1 MVKIILLWCSPL
13 SCFCLKLCSI
23 LMKLFDTF
31 WYTYFFGL
39 SPHQL
44 SKYKCHAA
52 RVTGRDMGSRGDFSP
67 ANPKCHVSQT
77 VFPFTIHLIPF
88 VRLHP
93 QFFRLLLILLG
104 YLAGASAQERA
115 SPQRYL
121 IVCSRQNV
129 DCSKSP
135 IFSYD
140 CWDRL
145 FTVAG
150 DHLGFRCTVGEGVGV
165 FRLLPN
171 LPPPPQ

>member
-1 MVKIILLWCSPL
+1 
-13 SCFCLKLCSI
+13 
-23 LMKLFDTF
+23 
-31 WYTYFFGL
+31 
-39 SPHQL
+39 
-44 SKYKCHAA
+44 
-52 RVTGRDMGSRGDFSP
+52 MGSRGDFSR

-77 VFPFTIHLIPF
+77 VFPFTIHLLPF
-88 VRLHP
+88 VRLHL

-145 FTVAG
+145 LTVAG
-150 DHLGFRCTVGEGVGV
+150 GHLGLRCTVGRASGS
-165 FRLLPN
+165 FASSQTFPRPLSKFDTYSKARLGTFETNMASCKDRCSFPTILRKN
-171 LPPPPQ
+171 RGL